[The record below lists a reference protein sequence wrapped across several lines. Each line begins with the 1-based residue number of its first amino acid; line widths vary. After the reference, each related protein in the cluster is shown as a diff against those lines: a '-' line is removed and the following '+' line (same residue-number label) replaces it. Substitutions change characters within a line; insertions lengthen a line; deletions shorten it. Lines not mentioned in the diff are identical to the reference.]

1 MNFEPILA
9 ATKNRLS
16 ITNTINS
23 FDFQLYI
30 FTTYFSNN

>member
-16 ITNTINS
+16 ITNTFNS